1 MREKWVGNDVKVAVR
16 RARWSLAAGTRTS
29 RLVPPVPG
37 SCHRTAALRRT
48 CTPATTNAKA
58 CGSADETVK
67 RVLPTSTA
75 AGSTPLLCATWRRG
89 TATTPACSC
98 GVSSCNEASDHTKR
112 VPTPRPPCPP
122 CSRRRVF
129 LFFFNH
135 RAFGKPTGDATW
147 PSHCRVSMGS
157 GRPETQWVRQGRWW
171 WWWRRRKGRR
181 GQGEDEE
188 NGTRLIAT
196 TPHVLRGHE
205 P

>member
-1 MREKWVGNDVKVAVR
+1 MREKWVGNDVKVALR

-98 GVSSCNEASDHTKR
+98 GVSSCSEASDHTVR

-129 LFFFNH
+129 LFFLTT
-135 RAFGKPTGDATW
+135 A
-147 PSHCRVSMGS
+147 PSVS
-157 GRPETQWVRQGRWW
+157 RQGTRHGRHTAVSAWGRVG
-171 WWWRRRKGRR
+171 RRHSGCGKVGGGGGGGGGRGGGGKGRMR
-181 GQGEDEE
+181 KTAHG
-188 NGTRLIAT
+188 
-196 TPHVLRGHE
+196 
-205 P
+205 